1 MDISSSSWV
10 PEKEYEK
17 HEIVRMENLAIPPAG
32 LQQTDENGDLVQ
44 PIANDEKQKISTDQ
58 EYVISAE
65 ILKEGDLSKSQ
76 EIVIGTYFDINQKLS
91 YSVSCMV
98 KKDGEDA
105 LTIDEYKTYITRQ
118 GQGGADINKSIGVGI
133 GIKYQDSSGKT
144 LQPKDLRSNHRLM
157 AGSELSHK
165 EYYNVAIDIDSSSIP
180 EGAVGANLFIFVYGH
195 KSGSF
200 VFKKPFVSNLGRFFY
215 CLKDHSSSVYNSPNS
230 EEGLDY
236 WTQDFVWRPSY
247 GSKADFVAANDSIEL
262 GEGKDYVT
270 NLAIN
275 SLPMQLDIKFNNRT
289 DKEAKAIIH
298 FLQEKFFA
306 YESIFSL
313 DYKGDRLTS
322 SDVASFNFVYSY
334 PYRQDLK
341 YTCVDFSHSIVY
353 RNNNTI
359 SAKFICNTEST
370 LASVDSHHGYNKR
383 LDALVPIFIDK
394 TTHFQKGVPIKLNTF
409 TLEQGDG
416 ATELDNTNIIKIS
429 RYPEDPS
436 KKMEGGVI
444 HFESKEDLVEGQCI
458 FVTVKDPENSI
469 YNVRKT
475 KVIKKI
481 SDTKFAFSPVLKE
494 GSEENVVNLRAT
506 SSAGEKTSVRWFDEV
521 EGNELEP
528 RSEYLETADLAD
540 QLWKPDDK
548 DKITPRPELAEYER
562 GAQYFEEDGSESI
575 TTRQQDFEFF
585 DNISITKMSVCP
597 ENCLYSKVLMPEG
610 VDVIKS
616 ELIDP
621 ATGENRKRQVYL
633 KNYRRLQVDTDIK
646 EDTTTIQF
654 TPLENFTLESKD
666 DFWLLIPA
674 VRGRSSIYI
683 KDPDEIIKYPWLQVR
698 NFDHKPS
705 LAFSVQNTPKH
716 IQSEFVEYYNKKY
729 KKQINQ
735 NLSTFNVIFDKR
747 SDEEAAEILQFLES
761 HLGCKKFRFNMPRP
775 YVKDESHITSPS
787 RPFISTFYC
796 PSWGHDIVYK
806 NNHTI
811 SATFIESTTSIEEDL
826 RSVFGIGR
834 DEERPCYGAEI
845 HNPITTHKLCTASSV
860 LQAAKGVGFDVA
872 GDSDSVTAKSKAVDL
887 VFIVDTTG
895 SMTNQYV
902 DVAGDRISKY
912 KLTIDVILKM
922 VTAYDNYL
930 MPGTQSF
937 GGIFNAPQLSFG
949 SASGDDTVPPWPADN
964 EVLNSLIGKLYTPL
978 KELRDSLSDEGYNLK
993 NLDRFK
999 IKIDEKRVNIGF
1011 VLMADPR
1018 EIIQD
1023 VSEYPGSFD
1032 KIQTYQKVNVKDP
1045 GWRNLEDSPRAVS
1058 QALAQFY
1065 NSPRAEHVTDRIVIM
1080 LSDGVFTSADAT
1092 LPKKANGAHD
1102 YDKFHSQYTLDMC
1115 AQLRKGGELAK
1126 RRPSNEA
1133 LKKYGYLDQ
1142 NPLSKLEA
1150 YKNKQS
1156 DGGLSQYNNPD
1167 NGKDN
1172 PAWYEEELPTVFMF
1186 ATVGI
1191 PGQLSIYAPN
1201 YVYDYDQ
1208 PAPYLNPPSK
1218 TPQFFFPITKS
1229 NEPSGEVE
1237 RMMDLIKVVEM
1248 LTNDTGYQNIF
1259 SIVLYNCGPH
1269 DVKLLNTLVSTDSQL
1284 SPLKW
1289 TTEILKEGIVK
1300 GGNTR
1305 DISFSEPNQDITSIA
1320 KGYGG
1325 QYYGDAL
1332 NQNLFSEE
1340 STDSN
1345 ILWES
1350 FNTKYEVYRAG
1361 QLSQIDGGWA
1371 SHQSETNGV
1380 RNTGVAF
1387 KGMPIRV
1394 FKSDSGLEIIDYN
1407 IGNTNSS
1414 NDYKGDYSHL
1424 PVLKPGESLDLFFG
1438 IKTNKLSD
1446 FSETVQFLINSN
1458 DGTLRRMD
1466 SYANYKFDIT
1476 IPSSK
1481 ATKPSE
1487 PVAEEPEEVV
1497 GYGVHI
1503 ANLPIGGSHKDKT
1516 YEDFKN
1522 EWGAMGVIGD
1532 LKLLRQEN
1540 NKTRSMVA
1548 AFNEKEDE
1556 KNTFDPN
1563 RIKDSS
1569 IFLNETS
1576 IPNTKE
1582 IKKKLTGLNGSD
1594 QGFGAAFFDRI
1605 RGIAAKEGS
1614 TVKIYSKEN
1623 FKGSVLFEKTG
1634 PFLLY
1639 DSSQADPIMDDYL
1652 NSFGINSNNLITE
1665 DTAGWLE
1672 GSIEIIQS

>member
-1 MDISSSSWV
+1 
-10 PEKEYEK
+10 
-17 HEIVRMENLAIPPAG
+17 
-32 LQQTDENGDLVQ
+32 
-44 PIANDEKQKISTDQ
+44 
-58 EYVISAE
+58 
-65 ILKEGDLSKSQ
+65 
-76 EIVIGTYFDINQKLS
+76 
-91 YSVSCMV
+91 
-98 KKDGEDA
+98 
-105 LTIDEYKTYITRQ
+105 
-118 GQGGADINKSIGVGI
+118 
-133 GIKYQDSSGKT
+133 
-144 LQPKDLRSNHRLM
+144 
-157 AGSELSHK
+157 
-165 EYYNVAIDIDSSSIP
+165 
-180 EGAVGANLFIFVYGH
+180 
-195 KSGSF
+195 
-200 VFKKPFVSNLGRFFY
+200 
-215 CLKDHSSSVYNSPNS
+215 
-230 EEGLDY
+230 
-236 WTQDFVWRPSY
+236 
-247 GSKADFVAANDSIEL
+247 
-262 GEGKDYVT
+262 
-270 NLAIN
+270 
-275 SLPMQLDIKFNNRT
+275 
-289 DKEAKAIIH
+289 
-298 FLQEKFFA
+298 
-306 YESIFSL
+306 
-313 DYKGDRLTS
+313 
-322 SDVASFNFVYSY
+322 
-334 PYRQDLK
+334 
-341 YTCVDFSHSIVY
+341 
-353 RNNNTI
+353 
-359 SAKFICNTEST
+359 
-370 LASVDSHHGYNKR
+370 
-383 LDALVPIFIDK
+383 
-394 TTHFQKGVPIKLNTF
+394 
-409 TLEQGDG
+409 
-416 ATELDNTNIIKIS
+416 
-429 RYPEDPS
+429 
-436 KKMEGGVI
+436 
-444 HFESKEDLVEGQCI
+444 
-458 FVTVKDPENSI
+458 
-469 YNVRKT
+469 
-475 KVIKKI
+475 
-481 SDTKFAFSPVLKE
+481 
-494 GSEENVVNLRAT
+494 
-506 SSAGEKTSVRWFDEV
+506 
-521 EGNELEP
+521 
-528 RSEYLETADLAD
+528 
-540 QLWKPDDK
+540 
-548 DKITPRPELAEYER
+548 
-562 GAQYFEEDGSESI
+562 
-575 TTRQQDFEFF
+575 
-585 DNISITKMSVCP
+585 MSVCP
-597 ENCLYSKVLMPEG
+597 EDCLYSKTLMPEG
-610 VDVIKS
+610 VDIIKS
-616 ELIDP
+616 ELVDP
-621 ATGENRKRQVYL
+621 KTGESRKRQVYL
-633 KNYRRLQVDTDIK
+633 KNYRKLQVDTDIK

-654 TPLENFTLESKD
+654 TPLEDFTLESKD

-698 NFDHKPS
+698 TFEQKPS
-705 LAFSVQNTPKH
+705 LAFTIQESPKH

-729 KKQINQ
+729 KQQINQ

-747 SDEEAAEILQFLES
+747 SDQEAAEILQFLES
-761 HLGCKKFRFNMPRP
+761 HLGSKKFRFNMPRP
-775 YVKDESHITSPS
+775 YLKDESHVTSPS

-834 DEERPCYGAEI
+834 DEEKPCYGAEI
-845 HNPITTHKLCTASSV
+845 HNPITTHELCTASSV
-860 LQAAKGVGFDVA
+860 LQAAKGVGFDLA

-895 SMTNQYV
+895 SMTHRYV
-902 DVAGDRISKY
+902 DIGEDKISKY

-922 VTAYDNYL
+922 VTAYDNYS

-937 GGIFNAPQLSFG
+937 GGTFDAPELSFG
-949 SASGDDTVPPWPADN
+949 SVSGDDTVPPWPADN
-964 EVLNSLIGKLYTPL
+964 DVLNSLIGKLYTPL
-978 KELRDSLSDEGYNLK
+978 KELRDSLNDEGYNLE

-999 IKIDEKRVNIGF
+999 IKVDEKRVNIGF
-1011 VLMADPR
+1011 ILMADPR
-1018 EIIQD
+1018 QVIQD

-1032 KIQTYQKVNVKDP
+1032 KIQTYKKIDAKNPKSMN
-1045 GWRNLEDSPRAVS
+1045 WAEDSPRAVS

-1065 NSPRAEHVTDRIVIM
+1065 NSPRAEHVTDRIIIM
-1080 LSDGVFTSADAT
+1080 LSDAVFTSPDAIV
-1092 LPKKANGAHD
+1092 PAPDWAGA
-1102 YDKFHSQYTLDMC
+1102 YSQHTLDMC

-1126 RRPSNEA
+1126 RRPSDET

-1142 NPLSKLEA
+1142 NPFSKLEM

-1167 NGKDN
+1167 KGKDN
-1172 PAWYEEELPTVFMF
+1172 PEWHEEEMPTVFMF
-1186 ATVGI
+1186 ATVGS
-1191 PGQLSIYAPN
+1191 PGMIGRYAPN

-1208 PAPYLNPPSK
+1208 PAPYLDPPNK

-1229 NEPSGEVE
+1229 DDPSGEVG

-1269 DVKLLNTLVSTDSQL
+1269 DVKLLNTLVNIDSQL

-1305 DISFSEPNQDITSIA
+1305 DVSFSESSQGISSIA

-1325 QYYGDAL
+1325 QYYGDIL

-1340 STDSN
+1340 PTDSN

-1361 QLSQIDGGWA
+1361 QLSEIDGGWK
-1371 SHQSETNGV
+1371 SHQSETVGV
-1380 RNTGVAF
+1380 KNTGVAF
-1387 KGMPIRV
+1387 KGTPIRV

-1407 IGNTNSS
+1407 IGNVNSS
-1414 NDYKGDYSHL
+1414 NSYKGDYSHL
-1424 PVLKPGESLDLFFG
+1424 PVLKPGQSLDLFFG

-1446 FSETVQFLINSN
+1446 FSEGIQFVVNSD

-1466 SYANYKFDIT
+1466 SYANYKFDIM
-1476 IPSSK
+1476 IPGSK
-1481 ATKPSE
+1481 VSEPSE

-1503 ANLPIGGSHKDKT
+1503 ANLPIGGSNKDKT
-1516 YEDFKN
+1516 YENFKN

-1532 LKLLRQEN
+1532 LKLLRQED

-1576 IPNTKE
+1576 MPNTKE

-1594 QGFGAAFFDRI
+1594 GGFGAAFFDKI
-1605 RGIAAKEGS
+1605 RGIAAKEGN
-1614 TVKIYSKEN
+1614 TVKIYSEEN